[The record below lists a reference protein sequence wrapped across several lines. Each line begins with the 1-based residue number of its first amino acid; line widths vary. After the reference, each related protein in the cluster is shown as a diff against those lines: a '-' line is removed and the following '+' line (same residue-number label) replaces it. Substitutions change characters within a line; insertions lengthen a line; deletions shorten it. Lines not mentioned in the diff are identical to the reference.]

1 MNNKNNKKIIG
12 LLIVVVGLVW
22 LLYGVSQSKEP
33 QIQVK
38 YASVFFESS
47 AQDNSMFNVQYIVG
61 VKNLD
66 SKPQSFQLTIKP
78 KNLEWYPYLHCIP
91 ESFTTRVV
99 TLMGNDGDLIELNT
113 RYQSTEQRSTSGY
126 LGVDD
131 LEVVVIG
138 AE

>member
-1 MNNKNNKKIIG
+1 MRSNNDKKIAG
-12 LLIVVVGLVW
+12 LLVLVVGFLW
-22 LLYGVSQSKEP
+22 LLYGVSQSNEP
-33 QIQVK
+33 QVEVK

-47 AQDNSMFNVQYIVG
+47 AQDNSIFNVQYIVG

-78 KNLEWYPYLHCIP
+78 KDLEWYPYLHCIP

-126 LGVDD
+126 LGVDE
-131 LEVVVIG
+131 LEVVLIG